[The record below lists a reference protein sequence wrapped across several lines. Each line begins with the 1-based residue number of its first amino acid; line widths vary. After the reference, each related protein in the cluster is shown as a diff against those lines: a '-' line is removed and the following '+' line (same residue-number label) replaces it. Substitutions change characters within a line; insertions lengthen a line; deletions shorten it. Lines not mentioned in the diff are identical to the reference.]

1 MVLPRPALAATAAGI
16 ALFLILLCPFSAA
29 ISSTEMAENHGL
41 TISDFD
47 GMIASELPITY
58 SADGAGPG
66 KNDSI
71 NTAGD
76 AVQSA
81 TSAVDEDAEN
91 LFDIATAR
99 KWTFNKNVDAS
110 TSGVASPTHLYPY
123 VACSSDPFL
132 SGYKRIQAMDSLL
145 STASTPPLGSGETYF
160 IGTTIVNELKART
173 CIFVSS
179 HVDPYKTIIDNE
191 LVAADDNILD
201 YFEYQ
206 PLMFAMKIV
215 AGTTDELL
223 RRMEQPD
230 PDQDAMS
237 IIISTCPVYSN
248 YAKLGL
254 RTRAQMGQDMLD
266 FLVGSD
272 SIDSVQSL
280 YNSSFYVEAEQ
291 DASIDSTV
299 RMDWW
304 AGIINTVTEATDPT
318 TGTNVCFDAVISQ
331 RLQLEQGYRNRLRV
345 FVEHDV
351 DANDVRMTKEE
362 FQDCLMYVVAGL
374 ALHPYVCQMEPEFFS
389 VPFPETSPAPT
400 IAAPTADF
408 DWFEDFDAL
417 SETSSAPTWKL
428 LNLYY
433 VCFHVLTMVAMVKLL
448 L

>member
-1 MVLPRPALAATAAGI
+1 MVLPRPPPAATAAGI
-16 ALFLILLCPFSAA
+16 ALSLILLCPFSAA
-29 ISSTEMAENHGL
+29 ISSIEMAENHGL

-58 SADGAGPG
+58 SADGAVTADGT
-66 KNDSI
+66 NDSI
-71 NTAGD
+71 N
-76 AVQSA
+76 
-81 TSAVDEDAEN
+81 EDAER
-91 LFDIATAR
+91 LFDIVTAR
-99 KWTFNKNVDAS
+99 KWTFNENVDAS
-110 TSGVASPTHLYPY
+110 TSGDASPTHLYPY
-123 VACSSDPFL
+123 VLCSSDPFL

-145 STASTPPLGSGETYF
+145 STATTPPLGSGETYF
-160 IGTTIVNELKART
+160 IGKTIVNELKART

-179 HVDPYKTIIDNE
+179 HADPYKTIIDDE
-191 LVAADDNILD
+191 LVAADDNSLD

-206 PLMFAMKIV
+206 PLMFAMKLV

-223 RRMEQPD
+223 RRIDQPD
-230 PDQDAMS
+230 LDQDAMS
-237 IIISTCPVYSN
+237 ILISACPVYSN

-254 RTRAQMGQDMLD
+254 RTQAQMGQDMLD

-291 DASIDSTV
+291 DASIDSTA

-304 AGIINTVTEATDPT
+304 AGTINTVTEATDPT
-318 TGTNVCFDAVISQ
+318 TGSNSCFDAVISQ

-345 FVEHDV
+345 FVEDDV
-351 DANDVRMTKEE
+351 DADEVGMTKEE

-389 VPFPETSPAPT
+389 VSFPDTSPAPT

-408 DWFEDFDAL
+408 EWLEDFDAL
-417 SETSSAPTWKL
+417 SETSSSAPMWELLKL
-428 LNLYY
+428 HY
-433 VCFHVLTMVAMVKLL
+433 VCFHVLPVVAMVKLL